1 MFTGSLVA
9 LITPFKN
16 GSVDEKGFEK
26 FVAWQIKEGTD
37 GLVPCGTTGESP
49 TLSMEEH
56 KRVIDI
62 CIAAAKGTGVPVI
75 AGTGSNSTAEAIDLT
90 QHAKKAGADAA
101 MLVVPY
107 YNKPTQEGLF
117 QHFKAVAEAVDIPIL
132 LYNVPPR
139 TGGDMQVET
148 VMRLSQVKNIIGIKD
163 ASYDMARPTL
173 TKLKAKKGFIQLSGE
188 DASAVGFLAQ
198 GGDGCISVTA
208 NVAPRLCGDMH
219 DAWKK
224 RDLDK
229 VFEIQDRLMPLHK
242 AMFCET
248 SPGPVKYGAELIGQ
262 CERRDAPADGAD
274 HREQQEG
281 RARGDGP
288 CGPDQLGSS
297 SQKRVIPSE
306 ARDLS
311 RCRSKVLAA
320 LGMTPVAGRIDV
332 DTRRLQLAK
341 KPDLDRTV
349 VAQNRK
355 ARHNYFIEET
365 FEAGL
370 ALTGTEVKSLR
381 GGRSTIAESY
391 VTEEGGEAW
400 LVNANIPNTPR
411 ATASITSRAGRASC
425 CCTASRSTS

>member
-1 MFTGSLVA
+1 MFAGSLVA

-49 TLSMEEH
+49 TLSTEEH

-62 CIAAAKGTGVPVI
+62 CIAAAKGSGVPVI
-75 AGTGSNSTAEAIDLT
+75 AGTGSNSTAEAIELT

-148 VMRLSQVKNIIGIKD
+148 VIRLSQVRNIIGIKD

-173 TKLKAKKGFIQLSGE
+173 TKLKAKKGFCQLSGE

-208 NVAPRLCGDMH
+208 NVAPRLCADMH
-219 DAWKK
+219 DAWKA
-224 RDLDK
+224 RNLDK
-229 VFEIQDRLMPLHK
+229 VFEIQDRLMPMHK

-248 SPGPVKYGAELIGQ
+248 SPGPVKFGAELIGQ
-262 CERRDAPADGAD
+262 CSAE
-274 HREQQEG
+274 
-281 RARGDGP
+281 
-288 CGPDQLGSS
+288 
-297 SQKRVIPSE
+297 
-306 ARDLS
+306 
-311 RCRSKVLAA
+311 
-320 LGMTPVAGRIDV
+320 M
-332 DTRRLQLAK
+332 RL
-341 KPDLDRTV
+341 PMV
-349 VAQNRK
+349 P
-355 ARHNYFIEET
+355 
-365 FEAGL
+365 
-370 ALTGTEVKSLR
+370 
-381 GGRSTIAESY
+381 IAESSKKA
-391 VTEEGGEAW
+391 VREA
-400 LVNANIPNTPR
+400 LVH
-411 ATASITSRAGRASC
+411 AGLIN
-425 CCTASRSTS
+425 